1 MVPESRCEDRSAIGN
16 NGIWE
21 TMKGDNVVQEHT
33 GELGSVGR
41 FIARDEVGHLGETVD
56 EDEEGVIGI
65 RHG

>member
-1 MVPESRCEDRSAIGN
+1 
-16 NGIWE
+16 
-21 TMKGDNVVQEHT
+21 MKADYVVQEHT
-33 GELGSVGR
+33 GKLGSVGR